1 MRTIFKKVMAGV
13 TTVALAATLLVG
25 VQTAKSVNA
34 EETEVQLPNWSF
46 AQGGQYNPKEK
57 GNEGYIESVVMNGTD
72 ETISGWLTGEG
83 SMNQVQ
89 SATQAST
96 GFKIT
101 INNTGW
107 DAKWEA
113 NPVTINP
120 WSIQANLHGI
130 PTQAG
135 HIYTVSFKASA
146 SQNKLAYVTFGTDME
161 GTPAP
166 YGEGNAPEG
175 DAAIIKIGLEEKE
188 YTYTFTNWV
197 SAEEINMDIM
207 LGAFNADY
215 DYAGN
220 LISDYVAGYAQ
231 EKVWSGDVT
240 INDLKVIDKGLNP
253 ESSVEIPPLP
263 TPEPTVE
270 PTTLADAS
278 GDAEVTT
285 VAPTTPEV
293 STIPSTS
300 EVTTAAPAPVTT
312 VAPAPVTTVAPNNNP
327 GGNVTPATT
336 ANNNSVTTPNNN
348 TPATPAQTAKKLGKV
363 KKVKAKNNKKG
374 RVTVTWKKVA
384 HAKKYQVKVGKKSYT
399 SKKTKY
405 VVKKGLKKGK
415 TYKIKVRAKAANGY
429 KAGAWSKAVKVKIKK

>member
-1 MRTIFKKVMAGV
+1 MRTIFKKAVAGV
-13 TTVALAATLLVG
+13 ATAALTATLLVG

-107 DAKWEA
+107 DAEWGA

-146 SQNKLAYVTFGTDME
+146 SQNKLAYIAFGTDME
-161 GTPAP
+161 GSPAP
-166 YGEGNAPEG
+166 YGEGNVPEG
-175 DAAIIKIGLEEKE
+175 DASIIKIGLEEKE
-188 YTYTFTNWV
+188 YSYTFTNYV
-197 SAEEINMDIM
+197 SATAINMDIM
-207 LGAFNADY
+207 LGAFDADY

-220 LISDYVAGYAQ
+220 LISEFMKGYTK
-231 EKVWSGDVT
+231 ENSWSGDVT
-240 INDLKVIDKGLNP
+240 INDFKIIDKGLNP
-253 ESSVEIPPLP
+253 DFEEVP
-263 TPEPTVE
+263 TPWVGE
-270 PTTLADAS
+270 S
-278 GDAEVTT
+278 
-285 VAPTTPEV
+285 
-293 STIPSTS
+293 
-300 EVTTAAPAPVTT
+300 TTAAPQ
-312 VAPAPVTTVAPNNNP
+312 N
-327 GGNVTPATT
+327 GNVTPNTNNNT
-336 ANNNSVTTPNNN
+336 NNNSVNTPNNGGSTATT
-348 TPATPAQTAKKLGKV
+348 TPAKKSLAKV
-363 KKVKAKNNKKG
+363 KNVKAKNNKKG
-374 RVTVTWKKVA
+374 TVTVTWKKVA
-384 HAKKYQVKVGKKSYT
+384 HAKKYQVKVGSKNYT
-399 SKKTKY
+399 AKKTKLI
-405 VVKKGLKKGK
+405 VKKGLKKGK
-415 TYKIKVRAKAANGY
+415 TYKVKVRAQAANGY